1 MNGQAAAVQRV
12 VVVGAGAIGL
22 SWTALLIGRGV
33 DVVLADPAQE
43 AEERA
48 IRTLTTM
55 LGEVPADLSLV
66 VDAAEAVADADFVIE
81 AGPERLDLKRRLF
94 ADLDAA
100 APAHVMLTSS
110 SSGLAASDIQRDC
123 TRHPER
129 VLVAHPFNPP
139 HLVPLVEVVG
149 GRLTSEESVLMTME
163 ILRGLGKAP
172 IRLRRELPGHVVNRL
187 QAALWREAYYLVE
200 QGVVSVTDIDQAV
213 ANGPGLRWALLG
225 PLATQHLSGGDGGL
239 QHVLEHLGPPM
250 LDWWQDLGT
259 PEFTPALI
267 DTLVRGVTE
276 EMGGQE
282 PAVLARRDAALRE
295 LLATKA
301 ELDLTVMPGAREPQA
316 KGDRR

>member
-1 MNGQAAAVQRV
+1 MNEETAAVQRV
-12 VVVGAGAIGL
+12 AVVGAGAIGL

-33 DVVLADPAQE
+33 DVVLADPAPDIEQ
-43 AEERA
+43 RA

-55 LGEVPADLSLV
+55 LGEAPADLELV
-66 VDAAEAVADADFVIE
+66 ADAADAVRDADFVIE
-81 AGPERLDLKRRLF
+81 AGPERLDLKQRLF
-94 ADLDAA
+94 AELDAA

-110 SSGLAASDIQRDC
+110 SSGLAASDIQVDC
-123 TRHPER
+123 THHPDR

-149 GRLTSEESVLMTME
+149 GRLTSDESVLRTME

-200 QGVVSVTDIDQAV
+200 QGVVSVSDLDQAV

-239 QHVLEHLGPPM
+239 RHVLEHLGPPM

-267 DTLVRGVTE
+267 DTLVQGVGD

-282 PAVLARRDAALRE
+282 SAVLARRDAALRE
-295 LLATKA
+295 LLATKT
-301 ELDLTVMPGAREPQA
+301 ELDLNVMPGVGETQV
-316 KGDRR
+316 KGDGR